1 MLTIVNGRP
10 NVTPLTPNSSAR
22 PLGAGRLST
31 PDEVNEFRSLLRQL
45 DRDLPEREGWH
56 RVRCWHA
63 EAHAHGDRDPSMSVN
78 TSLCWFVCRG
88 CGIRGGLAAL
98 RRTAGTSGPAE
109 GAPAL
114 FAALDALALLGS
126 FGSELLGQI
135 PPEALDALRSKTGR
149 HKRDRPLEANLR
161 TLLAAV
167 AERMTLVGRTVRV
180 QFSALDAHAAG
191 IRPNTW
197 CDLLD
202 LLPHLGIEV
211 HRGQS
216 GRCIGR
222 GVRGRGRGGMLA
234 ATELSVVSLVWL
246 HPIVK
251 GERMSIREGK
261 SRGISREIP
270 ADPSATLRAAR
281 AVRAPLSADD
291 RPSLSR
297 RPAVARLLADL
308 ETAPDVLPAAG
319 GRIIRPGSL
328 TLAALVQT
336 HGRSVRRTVRTAELL
351 GLVEIVRVARTG
363 TSSRAGW
370 VELSDLGR
378 EVLAADSAAGAA
390 RLTAEVFERRRR
402 WHDHQRRILS
412 ERSERARCRAVTH
425 AGGALAP
432 WAPHAHGYVRHVQTG
447 EVVSLVTLRGGVDHT
462 ATNPAELAKVATSGL
477 SID

>member
-1 MLTIVNGRP
+1 MSTIVNGRA
-10 NVTPLTPNSSAR
+10 NVTPFPHDSSAR
-22 PLGAGRLST
+22 SIGAGRPST
-31 PDEVNEFRSLLRQL
+31 PDEVREFRSLLRQL
-45 DRDLPEREGWH
+45 DRDVPEREGWH

-88 CGIRGGLAAL
+88 CGIRGGLAEL

-114 FAALDALALLGS
+114 PATIEALARLGS
-126 FGSELLGQI
+126 FGSELLALI
-135 PPEALDALRSKTGR
+135 PSEALDALRSKTGR

-161 TLLAAV
+161 TLLSAV
-167 AERMTLVGRTVRV
+167 AERMTVVGRTVRV

-191 IRPNTW
+191 IRAETW
-197 CDLLD
+197 CDLLE
-202 LLPHLGIEV
+202 LLPYLGIEV

-216 GRCIGR
+216 GRCLGR
-222 GVRGRGRGGMLA
+222 GGRGRGRGGMLA
-234 ATELSVVSLVWL
+234 ATEVSTVLLVSEY
-246 HPIVK
+246 PNVK
-251 GERMSIREGK
+251 GKRVSIRESE
-261 SRGISREIP
+261 SRGIPKRIP

-297 RPAVARLLADL
+297 RPAVARMLADL
-308 ETAPDVLPAAG
+308 ETASDVLPAAD
-319 GRIIRPGSL
+319 GRMIRPGSL

-351 GLVEIVRVARTG
+351 GLVEIVRVARAG
-363 TSSRAGW
+363 TSSRAGVVW
-370 VELSDLGR
+370 LTDLGA

-432 WAPHAHGYVRHVQTG
+432 WAPHAHGFVRHVETG
-447 EVVSLVTLRGGVDHT
+447 EIVSLVTLRGGVDHT